1 MSNKINDELYDKAL
15 EVMEYFTGTLIE
27 RTIQRDLDSDDL
39 EALKYH
45 VDKAWRQMRFED
57 SMELEY
63 NDSY

>member
-45 VDKAWRQMRFED
+45 VDNAWRQMRFED